1 MTTDYHNFTTKA
13 TPLKERRRLG
23 VGDIWNN
30 SIKCNSCGD
39 TIRSKNRHDFVTC
52 KCGAVS
58 VDGGS
63 WYLRRA
69 FNGSSASAAYT
80 ELSEDYDDQP

>member
-1 MTTDYHNFTTKA
+1 MTIDYHDFTTKDM
-13 TPLKERRRLG
+13 PKKEREKIG
-23 VGDIWNN
+23 VGDIWSNQA
-30 SIKCNSCGD
+30 KCGHCNE

-52 KCGAVS
+52 SCGKLH

-69 FNGSSASAAYT
+69 GDIDNYE
-80 ELSEDYDDQP
+80 ELSENYDDIGKN